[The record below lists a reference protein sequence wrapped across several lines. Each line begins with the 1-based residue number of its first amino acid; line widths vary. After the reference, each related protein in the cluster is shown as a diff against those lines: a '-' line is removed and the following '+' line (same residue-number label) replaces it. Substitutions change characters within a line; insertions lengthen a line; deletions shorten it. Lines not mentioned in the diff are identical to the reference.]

1 MIFLGTSR
9 CGLPL
14 RQTGKMPKPRTGA
27 RTQSSAPAAS
37 EQQRIEVNRDN
48 GRDGTG
54 RGRDDRPDNRDAGK
68 GRAGDTGAYSSR
80 SRDERAGRGSGERTP
95 RRERGYGRD
104 KEGRRDRPFR
114 ANERDDRRRD
124 AGRDSRAYGER
135 ERDRDR
141 PPARRGGFGG
151 RYGVRNRD
159 DREERPFRDRRDQR
173 EDRPARSFRDR
184 PERRPS
190 RDRGGRTFGD
200 RPRPFS
206 RDNRTGGDGRGSR
219 STRREKLPELAA
231 DIRPDE
237 LDREAREELRSLPND
252 LADLVAKHLVAVVR
266 ALSVD
271 DPERAYEHAKVARRF
286 ATRVGVVREVSG
298 IAAYRAGQYAEAL
311 KELRTA
317 RRLTGIDDY
326 LPMMADCERGL
337 GRPERALD
345 LIRSPEAERLDRAG
359 RIELAIVESGARRD
373 LGQYDAAV
381 VTLQRV
387 PELRDP
393 EPKPWSARLA
403 FAYADAL
410 ADAGQEKAAIDWFA
424 RAMAFDEDE
433 ETAAAERYA
442 ELTGG
447 TIEDLEEDYAPDHAG
462 EIDDVKELDD
472 VKDLDDRD
480 TGDRGTP

>member
-1 MIFLGTSR
+1 ERRPYRDREEGR
-9 CGLPL
+9 P
-14 RQTGKMPKPRTGA
+14 PR
-27 RTQSSAPAAS
+27 
-37 EQQRIEVNRDN
+37 
-48 GRDGTG
+48 
-54 RGRDDRPDNRDAGK
+54 DR
-68 GRAGDTGAYSSR
+68 
-80 SRDERAGRGSGERTP
+80 GERGP
-95 RRERGYGRD
+95 HR
-104 KEGRRDRPFR
+104 
-114 ANERDDRRRD
+114 
-124 AGRDSRAYGER
+124 
-135 ERDRDR
+135 
-141 PPARRGGFGG
+141 
-151 RYGVRNRD
+151 
-159 DREERPFRDRRDQR
+159 DREERRPYRDRD
-173 EDRPARSFRDR
+173 
-184 PERRPS
+184 
-190 RDRGGRTFGD
+190 DRGPRRDD
-200 RPRPFS
+200 RGPRREGGPRPFS
-206 RDNRTGGDGRGSR
+206 REDRPGTRTRFGRQDR
-219 STRREKLPELAA
+219 EDAPRRERLPEVAP
-231 DIRPDE
+231 DISAED
-237 LDREAREELRSLPND
+237 LDKEVRDELRSLPGD
-252 LADLVAKHLVAVVR
+252 LAELVGRHLLAAER
-266 ALSVD
+266 ALEED
-271 DPERAYEHAKVARRF
+271 DFDRAHEHTKVARRF
-286 ATRVGVVREVSG
+286 AARIGVVREAAG
-298 IAAYRAGQYAEAL
+298 IVAYRAGHFSEAL
-311 KELRTA
+311 SDLRAA
-317 RRLTGIDDY
+317 RRITGSEAY
-326 LPMMADCERGL
+326 LPVMADCERGL